1 MTANQYVPLRMTSIL
16 STIPFLFIFDEP
28 VCTQQVQV
36 TSFEYLLDPKVV
48 LVHNREVFKDGFEQY
63 AL

>member
-1 MTANQYVPLRMTSIL
+1 MTSIL
-16 STIPFLFIFDEP
+16 ATLPFLFIFDEP
-28 VCTQQVQV
+28 VCSQQVQV
-36 TSFEYLLDPKVV
+36 TSFEYMLDPKVV